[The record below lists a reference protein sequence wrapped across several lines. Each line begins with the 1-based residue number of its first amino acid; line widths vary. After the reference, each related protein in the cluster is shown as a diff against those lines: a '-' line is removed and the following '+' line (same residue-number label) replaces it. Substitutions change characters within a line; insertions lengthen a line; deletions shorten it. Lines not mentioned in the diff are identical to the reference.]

1 MRAIKTKIILITVAG
16 YIAGNLTACSHV
28 TKLFPD
34 KERDYQHTKEIPML
48 NWPKD
53 LRDNPTPAP
62 KVAPA
67 ASSPSPDDMT
77 PSPGSPVPTSENSA
91 PASDIASEIPEQ
103 ARPPSE
109 ADPVPDET
117 GDTTK
122 PIAIEKTQ
130 QDGSS
135 QLRFN
140 VPMLRAWR
148 AIDKALSRN
157 SIEVTKRNPEEHR
170 YTVQYDPDEKKFED
184 GSLMDEVKFLF
195 KGFQTNEQ
203 EYRLQLIEN
212 SDHVTAL
219 IVDSDKKPLAD
230 TAASVKLLDTLE
242 KTIKENFSET
252 KK

>member
-1 MRAIKTKIILITVAG
+1 VRAIKTKVILVAVAG
-16 YIAGNLTACSHV
+16 YMLTHLTACGHV

-53 LRDNPTPAP
+53 LRDNPTPVP
-62 KVAPA
+62 SVTPA
-67 ASSPSPDDMT
+67 T
-77 PSPGSPVPTSENSA
+77 PSSDGAVPEPGSPAPTSENTA

-103 ARPPSE
+103 ARPPSD

-117 GDTTK
+117 GDTSK
-122 PIAIEKTQ
+122 PIVLEKIK

-135 QLRFN
+135 QLQLKA
-140 VPMLRAWR
+140 PMIRAWR

-157 SIEVTKRNPEEHR
+157 SIEVTERNPEERR
-170 YTVQYDPDEKKFED
+170 YTVQYDPNEKKFED
-184 GSLMDEVKFLF
+184 GSLMGEVKFLF
-195 KGFQTNEQ
+195 KGFQSNEQ

-212 SDHVTAL
+212 SDHVTVMIL
-219 IVDSDKKPLAD
+219 DSDNKPLAD
-230 TAASVKLLDTLE
+230 TAASVKLLDMLE
-242 KTIKENFSET
+242 KTIKENFPTT

>member
-1 MRAIKTKIILITVAG
+1 MRAIKTKIILTTVAG
-16 YIAGNLTACSHV
+16 YIAVNLTACSHV

-53 LRDNPTPAP
+53 LRDNPTPVP
-62 KVAPA
+62 SVTPA
-67 ASSPSPDDMT
+67 TPSPDGAV
-77 PSPGSPVPTSENSA
+77 PEPGSPAPTSENTA

-103 ARPPSE
+103 ARPPSD

-122 PIAIEKTQ
+122 PIAIEKTKQ
-130 QDGSS
+130 EGSS

-157 SIEVTKRNPEEHR
+157 SIEVTERNPEEHR

-184 GSLMDEVKFLF
+184 GSLMDEVRFFF

-212 SDHVTAL
+212 TDHVT
-219 IVDSDKKPLAD
+219 VMMVNSDKKPLAD
-230 TAASVKLLDTLE
+230 TTASVKLLDTLE
-242 KTIKENFSET
+242 KTIKENLTET